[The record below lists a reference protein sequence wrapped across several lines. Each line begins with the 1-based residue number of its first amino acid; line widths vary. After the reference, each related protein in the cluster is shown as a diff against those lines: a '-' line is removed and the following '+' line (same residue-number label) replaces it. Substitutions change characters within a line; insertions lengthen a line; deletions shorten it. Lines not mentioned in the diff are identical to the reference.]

1 MIKILQQ
8 IGRLLN
14 KFLKKNRLKGYYI
27 RIKGRF
33 KRGRR
38 KATIVRRRG
47 FIAFNSLHL
56 KLDSCYGLLYTRF
69 GIAGLKIV
77 FSY

>member
-1 MIKILQQ
+1 MV
-8 IGRLLN
+8 
-14 KFLKKNRLKGYYI
+14 KNQLKGYYI

-38 KATIVRRRG
+38 KATFLRRKG
-47 FIAFNSLHL
+47 FIAFNSLNL
-56 KLDSCYGLLYTRF
+56 KLNSCYGLLHTRF
-69 GIAGLKIV
+69 GISGMKII

>member
-1 MIKILQQ
+1 M
-8 IGRLLN
+8 LLDRC
-14 KFLKKNRLKGYYI
+14 LKKNQLKGYYI

-38 KATIVRRRG
+38 KATLLKRKG

-56 KLDSCYGLLYTRF
+56 CLNTEHGILYTKF
-69 GIAGLKIV
+69 GVSGVKIV
-77 FSY
+77 FAT

>member
-1 MIKILQQ
+1 MLLKNQ
-8 IGRLLN
+8 I
-14 KFLKKNRLKGYYI
+14 KGYYI

-33 KRGRR
+33 QRGRR
-38 KATIVRRRG
+38 KSKIIVRKG

-56 KLDSCYGLLYTRF
+56 QLDSCYGLLHTRF

>member
-1 MIKILQQ
+1 MRDLTY
-8 IGRLLN
+8 LLN
-14 KFLKKNRLKGYYI
+14 IYYKKKEIKGYYI

-38 KATIVRRRG
+38 KSILLRRKG
-47 FIAFNSLHL
+47 VIAFNSIHL

-69 GIAGLKIV
+69 GIAGVKII